1 MEEWVENRYGEA
13 GGGER
18 AGIGRNQNVLHEVA
32 HDAAAISEFIA
43 PALARVDRDA
53 PGIQLLI
60 LTPDAEVAIAV
71 AAAAYRLPEDA
82 TVPILPVTTARRAS
96 RLLASGSPSALA
108 GAPDQI
114 LQLIQSSRIKLDSVT
129 VLVVA
134 WADAMVEAGL
144 EEALEAVVTEI
155 PKEAA
160 RTIVTSRTTPEVDA
174 LVERYARR
182 ARRVGPT
189 ELDWTENV
197 PIDARYM
204 IVAPQTRPA
213 ALRRLLDDVDPPRA
227 AVYANTDETAR
238 KVESIIRSLGYEGE
252 ESPLVLTRGEPVAG
266 ASLLVLFELPPNP
279 AVLLDLS
286 EGGATIVALI
296 TPRQQ
301 RTLRALCGTGVLTP
315 FTLTGAAAGARS
327 REEKLRDELRLT
339 LEGGVPT
346 RELLAIEPLLVEY
359 DGAVVAGAALWL
371 LERERARER
380 AAAAT
385 VAAESPRSARIFV
398 NAGERDGVSARDLVG
413 AIANEAGVPGARI
426 GKVELREN
434 HALVEVPEDRAQQI
448 ATRLTGVTLRGR
460 RIVARV
466 DQGAPAGRS
475 ERGERGE
482 RSERGERGERPMRR
496 SPARDR
502 GPTSDRR
509 ERSDRG
515 PREERGAR
523 GERGGRGQRG
533 ERTGRGER
541 PERGVRGGR
550 PSRPRE

>member
-1 MEEWVENRYGEA
+1 MENRQGET
-13 GGGER
+13 GIGER
-18 AGIGRNQNVLHEVA
+18 AGVGRNQNVLYEVA
-32 HDAAAISEFIA
+32 HDAAAISEFFA

-60 LTPDAEVAIAV
+60 LTPDAEIAIAV
-71 AAAAYRLPEDA
+71 AAAAFRLPEDV
-82 TVPILPVTTARRAS
+82 TVPVLPVTTAKRAA
-96 RLLASGSPSALA
+96 RLLASGLPSALA

-129 VLVVA
+129 SLVVA
-134 WADAMVEAGL
+134 WADAMMEAGL
-144 EEALEAVVTEI
+144 TEALEAVLTEI

-189 ELDWTENV
+189 EMDWMENV

-227 AVYANTDETAR
+227 AVYVSTDEAAR
-238 KVESIIRSLGYEGE
+238 QVESLIRSLGYEGE

-286 EGGATIVALI
+286 EGGAMIVALI

-315 FTLTGAAAGARS
+315 YTLTGAAASARS
-327 REEKLRDELRLT
+327 REEKLRDELRRV

-346 RELLAIEPLLVEY
+346 HELLAIEPLLVEY
-359 DGAVVAGAALWL
+359 DGAEVAGAALWL
-371 LERERARER
+371 LERERAKER
-380 AAAAT
+380 AAAA
-385 VAAESPRSARIFV
+385 VAEAPRNVRLFV

-434 HALVEVPEDRAQQI
+434 HSLVEVPQDRAQQI
-448 ATRLTGVTLRGR
+448 AARLTGITLRGR

-466 DQGAPAGRS
+466 DQGIPS

-482 RSERGERGERPMRR
+482 RSERSERTVRR
-496 SPARDR
+496 SPTRERTPSGDR
-502 GPTSDRR
+502 GVRG
-509 ERSDRG
+509 DRG
-515 PREERGAR
+515 AREERGAR
-523 GERGGRGQRG
+523 GERGGRGERSDRAGRANRVDRG
-533 ERTGRGER
+533 T
-541 PERGVRGGR
+541 RGGSTR
-550 PSRPRE
+550 RTRE

>member
-1 MEEWVENRYGEA
+1 
-13 GGGER
+13 
-18 AGIGRNQNVLHEVA
+18 
-32 HDAAAISEFIA
+32 
-43 PALARVDRDA
+43 
-53 PGIQLLI
+53 
-60 LTPDAEVAIAV
+60 
-71 AAAAYRLPEDA
+71 
-82 TVPILPVTTARRAS
+82 
-96 RLLASGSPSALA
+96 
-108 GAPDQI
+108 
-114 LQLIQSSRIKLDSVT
+114 
-129 VLVVA
+129 
-134 WADAMVEAGL
+134 
-144 EEALEAVVTEI
+144 
-155 PKEAA
+155 
-160 RTIVTSRTTPEVDA
+160 
-174 LVERYARR
+174 
-182 ARRVGPT
+182 
-189 ELDWTENV
+189 
-197 PIDARYM
+197 
-204 IVAPQTRPA
+204 
-213 ALRRLLDDVDPPRA
+213 
-227 AVYANTDETAR
+227 
-238 KVESIIRSLGYEGE
+238 
-252 ESPLVLTRGEPVAG
+252 
-266 ASLLVLFELPPNP
+266 
-279 AVLLDLS
+279 
-286 EGGATIVALI
+286 
-296 TPRQQ
+296 
-301 RTLRALCGTGVLTP
+301 VLTP

-327 REEKLRDELRLT
+327 REEKLRDELRRT

-359 DGAVVAGAALWL
+359 DGAEVAGAALWL

-385 VAAESPRSARIFV
+385 VAAESPLSTRLFLNV
-398 NAGERDGVSARDLVG
+398 GERDGVSARDLVG